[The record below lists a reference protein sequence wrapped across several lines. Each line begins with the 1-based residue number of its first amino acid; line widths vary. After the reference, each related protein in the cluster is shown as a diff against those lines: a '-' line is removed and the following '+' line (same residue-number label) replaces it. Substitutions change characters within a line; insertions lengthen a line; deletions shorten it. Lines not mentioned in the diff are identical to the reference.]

1 MNRYSVRQSVRCKRY
16 AKLMLSMALEKCKQ
30 LNISNVLLT
39 CNADNIASEKTI
51 VANGGILENQI
62 VVDGVAKK
70 RF

>member
-1 MNRYSVRQSVRCKRY
+1 
-16 AKLMLSMALEKCKQ
+16 MLSMALEKCKQ

-70 RF
+70 RFWISYDQPGY

>member
-1 MNRYSVRQSVRCKRY
+1 
-16 AKLMLSMALEKCKQ
+16 MLSMALEKCKQ